1 MRSLVLTFMVAAA
14 AVAQSPPRLAFEV
27 ASIRPSTAPGQDR
40 ATTAGVH
47 IDGAQV
53 RYVFLSLKDYIG
65 TAYKTRFA
73 QIVAPDWIASE
84 RFDIVATLPAG
95 ATPAQVPDMLQ
106 SLLAE
111 RFGLKVH
118 REKKEFPVYALVVGK
133 TPLTLKEAPPETDA
147 DQTTSV
153 AGTGS
158 EGGVSVNL
166 GHGSSYTFG
175 GNHFAA
181 TKLTMLQFTLNLE
194 RFADRP
200 IVDMT
205 ELKGRYDF
213 AFDVTREDYLAMMIR
228 AAIASGAAIPAAAQQ
243 LLDASSPAALGDA
256 LQQVGLRLDA
266 RKAPLDALVVDEVQK
281 TPTAN

>member
-1 MRSLVLTFMVAAA
+1 MRSFALTLAVAASA
-14 AVAQSPPRLAFEV
+14 FAQPPPRVEFEV
-27 ASIRPSTAPGQDR
+27 ASIRPSSAPGDGR
-40 ATTAGVH
+40 GATAGVH

-53 RYVFLSLKDYIG
+53 RYVLLSIKDYIG

-73 QIVAPDWIASE
+73 QIVAPDWIGSE

-95 ATPAQVPDMLQ
+95 ATQAQVPEMLQ

-118 REKKEFPVYALVVGK
+118 RETREFPVYALVVGK
-133 TPLTLKEAPPETDA
+133 TPLKLKEAPPEADA
-147 DQTTSV
+147 DQAVSV

-166 GHGSSYTFG
+166 GHGASYTFG

-181 TKLTMLQFTLNLE
+181 TKLTMLQFSLNIE

-200 IVDMT
+200 IIDMT
-205 ELKGRYDF
+205 DLKGRYDF
-213 AFDVTREDYLAMMIR
+213 AFDVTPEDSMAMMVR
-228 AAIASGAAIPAAAQQ
+228 AAMASGVALPAAALK

-256 LQQVGLRLDA
+256 LQQIGLRLDA
-266 RKAPLDALVVDEVQK
+266 RKAPLDVLVIDDALK
-281 TPTAN
+281 TPTPN

>member
-1 MRSLVLTFMVAAA
+1 MRSLALTLVLTAAA
-14 AVAQSPPRLAFEV
+14 FAQSAPRREFEV
-27 ASIRPSTAPGQDR
+27 ASIRPSAVPGDGR
-40 ATTAGVH
+40 GATAGVH

-53 RYVFLSLKDYIG
+53 RCVMLSIKDYIG

-73 QIVAPDWIASE
+73 QIVAPDWIGSE

-95 ATPAQVPDMLQ
+95 ATPAQVPEMLQ

-118 REKKEFPVYALVVGK
+118 TEKKEFPVYALVVGK
-133 TPLTLKEAPPETDA
+133 TPLKLKEAPPETEA
-147 DQTTSV
+147 DQTLSTT
-153 AGTGS
+153 GTGS
-158 EGGVSVNL
+158 EGGVGVNL
-166 GHGSSYTFG
+166 GHGASYTL
-175 GNHFAA
+175 GNNRFAA
-181 TKLTMLQFTLNLE
+181 TKLTMTQFSLNIE

-200 IVDMT
+200 ILDMT
-205 ELKGRYDF
+205 DLKGRYDF
-213 AFDVTREDYLAMMIR
+213 AFDITQEDFTAMMIR
-228 AAIASGAAIPAAAQQ
+228 AAMASGVAIPPAGQR

-256 LQQVGLRLDA
+256 LQQIGLRLEA